1 MPDITMC
8 EGTGC
13 PVKDECY
20 RFTANP
26 SDYQSYFV
34 DPPIKDGKCE
44 MYWGTK
50 QTYIFDMLK
59 DIVNGN
65 ENKSDGEDK

>member
-1 MPDITMC
+1 MPDIAMC
-8 EGTGC
+8 EGGDC
-13 PVKDECY
+13 PLKESCH

-44 MYWGTK
+44 MYWGTR
-50 QTYIFDMLK
+50 QTYLFDMLN

>member
-8 EGTGC
+8 KGTGC

-20 RFTANP
+20 RFTASP

-44 MYWGTK
+44 MYWGTR